1 MTERLA
7 LPLNSY
13 MILGKIFSL
22 SKLQFP
28 HQTKDKPLAKEDNVS
43 KVFNTVPVI

>member
-13 MILGKIFSL
+13 MILSKIFSL
-22 SKLQFP
+22 SKLQLP
-28 HQTKDKPLAKEDNVS
+28 RQTKDKPLTK
-43 KVFNTVPVI
+43 